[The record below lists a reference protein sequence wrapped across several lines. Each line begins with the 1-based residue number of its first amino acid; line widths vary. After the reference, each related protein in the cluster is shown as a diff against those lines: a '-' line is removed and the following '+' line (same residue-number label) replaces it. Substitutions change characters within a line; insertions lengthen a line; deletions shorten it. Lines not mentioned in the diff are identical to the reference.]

1 MNPTISV
8 ITPTIN
14 VKQELPRLIRSLRA
28 QSDRNFKFVVIDG
41 ASRDGTQAEIAAA
54 SDVITFT
61 LSEPDHGVYDALNKG
76 LHALETDYYLV
87 MGADDTLYPDA
98 IANFKS
104 AVRKTDADVIVAG
117 VNAGNSIRRGYHRRR
132 AWLGHTAMVTSHSV
146 GMLFRS
152 GLHKRFGEYSRRYPI
167 LADGLF
173 IKRVC
178 QASDIK
184 VSEGDFIAGD
194 FGINGMSNR
203 NFINVLCE
211 TWQIQVDTGEN
222 PILQYVLFQ
231 LRLFRYLARVIA
243 K

>member
-8 ITPTIN
+8 ITPAIN
-14 VKQELPRLIRSLRA
+14 VKQLLPRLIASLRA
-28 QSDRNFKFVVIDG
+28 QTDRDFKLIVIDG
-41 ASRDGTQAEIAAA
+41 ASTDGTQAEIAAA
-54 SDVITFT
+54 SDIVTFT
-61 LSEPDHGVYDALNKG
+61 VSEPDHGIYDALNKG
-76 LHALETDYYLV
+76 LRAVETDYYLV
-87 MGADDTLYPDA
+87 MGADDTLCPDA

-104 AVRKTDADVIVAG
+104 AIQGTGADVIVAS
-117 VNAGNSIRRGYHRRR
+117 VKAGNSIRRGYHRRR

-152 GLHKRFGEYSRRYPI
+152 ELHKRFGEYSRRYPI
-167 LADGLF
+167 LADGFF
-173 IKRVC
+173 IKNVC

-184 VSEGDFIAGD
+184 VSEADFIAGE

-203 NFINVLCE
+203 NFIKVLCE

-222 PILQYVLFQ
+222 PILQYFLFQ
-231 LRLFRYLARVIA
+231 LRLFRYFARVIT